1 MPRPPHGTAEPTPP
15 PCQPWLDPRALGR
28 PVHLLPR
35 FAETLRERLDE
46 TLRLQLNRRWRSQY
60 AVGELVFQPLDGVA
74 GAGRWLAGKGS
85 HGLLACRM
93 ERPLLLS
100 VMSRRYGDNASGSQP
115 ETSSEE
121 RVQQQ
126 LTRLLLDTTL
136 ASLLETDTP
145 TPELR
150 PTMAPGLPDGS
161 WLLKLT
167 LREAEQGLA
176 SRVVIALAPDY
187 LAPLLVRLA
196 PSRTRPPLV
205 AAQDLPRLLNL
216 KLQARLLQ
224 HELSLGELLALRP
237 GSLLPIR
244 LRDSDVLVDG
254 KRLFTAT
261 VAEHQGKLCL
271 TSFQDAE

>member
-1 MPRPPHGTAEPTPP
+1 MPRLSPGTTESATP
-15 PCQPWLDPRALGR
+15 PCQPWLDPRMLGR

-46 TLRLQLNRRWRSQY
+46 MLRLQLNRRWRSHY
-60 AVGELVFQPLDGVA
+60 AVGELAFQPLDGVV
-74 GAGRWLAGKGS
+74 GAGRWLAGRGPL
-85 HGLLACRM
+85 GLLACRM

-100 VMSRRYGDNASGSQP
+100 VMSRRYGDAIPGNPP

-136 ASLLETDTP
+136 SSLLEAETA

-150 PTMAPGLPDGS
+150 PTMAPSLPEGS

-167 LREAEQGLA
+167 LREGEQGLA
-176 SRVVIALAPDY
+176 SRVVVALAPGY
-187 LAPLLVRLA
+187 LAPLLARLA
-196 PSRTRPPLV
+196 PNRPRP
-205 AAQDLPRLLNL
+205 ARADAQDLPRLLQL

-224 HELSLGELLALRP
+224 QELSLGELLALRP

-254 KRLFTAT
+254 RRLFTAS

>member
-1 MPRPPHGTAEPTPP
+1 MPRPLHGTAESAPP

-46 TLRLQLNRRWRSQY
+46 TLRLQLNRRWHSHY
-60 AVGELVFQPLDGVA
+60 AVGELVFQPLDGVV
-74 GAGRWLAGKGS
+74 GAGRWLAGKGEL
-85 HGLLACRM
+85 GLIACRM

-100 VMSRRYGDNASGSQP
+100 VMSRRYGETAAGSQA

-136 ASLLETDTP
+136 ASLLETDAH

-150 PTMAPGLPDGS
+150 PTMAPGLPEGS

-167 LREAEQGLA
+167 LRDGELA
-176 SRVVIALAPDY
+176 SRVVIALAPAY
-187 LAPLLVRLA
+187 LAPLLARLG
-196 PSRTRPPLV
+196 PGRPRAPLV
-205 AAQDLPRLLNL
+205 NAQDLPRLLQL

-254 KRLFTAT
+254 RRLFTAS

>member
-1 MPRPPHGTAEPTPP
+1 MPRPPHGTADSAP
-15 PCQPWLDPRALGR
+15 PCQPWLDPRTLGR

-46 TLRLQLNRRWRSQY
+46 ALRLQLNRRWRSQY
-60 AVGELVFQPLDGVA
+60 SVGDLAFQPLDGVV
-74 GAGRWLAGKGS
+74 GAGRWLAGQGEA
-85 HGLLACRM
+85 GPLACRM

-100 VMSRRYGDNASGSQP
+100 FMARRYGDSASGNPP

-121 RVQQQ
+121 RVQRQ
-126 LTRLLLDTTL
+126 LTRLLLDSLL
-136 ASLLETDTP
+136 AALLETDTP
-145 TPELR
+145 AAELR
-150 PTMAPGLPDGS
+150 PTMAPALPEGS

-187 LAPLLVRLA
+187 LAPLLARLA
-196 PSRTRPPLV
+196 PGRPRAPLP
-205 AAQDLPRLLNL
+205 AEQDLARLLTL

-224 HELSLGELLALRP
+224 HELSLGELLSLRP

-254 KRLFTAT
+254 QRLFTAT